1 MTNIRIVA
9 KGPIIRL
16 ADGCELHVTQAAFK
30 DNPGKVY
37 DVPDTPFFH
46 GLIKAG
52 LVKPAPEQKPNAAP
66 AQQGQKPKA

>member
-1 MTNIRIVA
+1 MQKMRIVA

-30 DNPGKVY
+30 ANPGKVY
-37 DVPDTPFFH
+37 EVPDTPFFH

-52 LVKPAPEQKPNAAP
+52 LVRPAPEQKPSAAP
-66 AQQGQKPKA
+66 AQQNQKPKA